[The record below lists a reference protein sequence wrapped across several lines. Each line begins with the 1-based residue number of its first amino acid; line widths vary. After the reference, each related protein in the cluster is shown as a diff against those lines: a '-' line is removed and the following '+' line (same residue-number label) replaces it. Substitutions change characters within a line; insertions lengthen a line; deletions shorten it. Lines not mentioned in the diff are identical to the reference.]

1 MKTKKRQD
9 IRPLKADAGLYKHHV
24 GLAPYQDE
32 NGTIRESYQ
41 ALNAAGEAVACV
53 DLDGGEI
60 DRQHVAR
67 LPSPLHVIALTSWAA
82 QLGEDIKRRDAEIR
96 LKYLRAEIQAERIS
110 YGEISELQD
119 LVPYID
125 PGDTLLL
132 EWAGVPESEATGIVT
147 ASH

>member
-82 QLGEDIKRRDAEIR
+82 QLGEDIKRRDAE
-96 LKYLRAEIQAERIS
+96 RIS